1 MHLNSRKSSIGSL
14 SVCCFLLMIAAV
26 DAATFVPPTGKIAP
40 FRRDQLPIS
49 DRAIDNLSYQI
60 TTITSAS
67 PYETAEHRR
76 AVVKA
81 LALALALNPKNES
94 AKNILDRLI
103 EGEKPSFADKGKLDH
118 DKRQAWNSLEW
129 LSSPKAG
136 QDGNVLAAMLGET
149 LANIFPTDSLASS
162 YLAKPENPGWNG
174 WVAELANFKKEPTKK
189 EDPKVD
195 DKKEEI
201 AVTPPKVLPKYDP
214 TKGVV
219 MDMAKLS
226 TVLRIYDKDKSL
238 WLHKVVPLQMRGT
251 NHPTNEDGEE
261 QHGFRVQVSASSNDY
276 WQMEEELSS
285 PLKNRLTKHLVRLPE
300 RAEINVSIDSENSAY
315 PFSRNRGAISGPAFV
330 LANAALTGI
339 APDGIV
345 IGEIDRSSGNLKLPA
360 YFWRA
365 LMVLAEGSG
374 GRLIIPASAEPM
386 LINLLALEK
395 PEFFLKYEV
404 LIASSL
410 EEFVTLASME
420 SSPQH
425 EEVYNKFKLI
435 KEKSAGSA
443 LGAYLTNKFVRE
455 RLQEIVAQAP
465 YHLSAKTLLI
475 YSSVSRP
482 RYLTREALAA
492 EIWRKIDVIT
502 ELEKIGDYYDINS
515 NQLARMNDLYEQ
527 MRDDIKVLD
536 RYTETRNDDLL
547 KEAKSVIA
555 SVRGFGREFEGS
567 KEMWEKV
574 DEIQAAHGDMK
585 RGNRAF
591 VQKLAEITGD
601 PLPK

>member
-1 MHLNSRKSSIGSL
+1 MHLNSRKSSIRSL

-103 EGEKPSFADKGKLDH
+103 EGEKPSFADKGKLDY

-129 LSSPKAG
+129 LSSPEAG

-276 WQMEEELSS
+276 RQMEEELSS

-345 IGEIDRSSGNLKLPA
+345 IGEIDRSSGNLKLPV

-425 EEVYNKFKLI
+425 EEIYNKFKLI

-527 MRDDIKVLD
+527 MRDDIKDLD

-574 DEIQAAHGDMK
+574 DKIQAAHGDMK

-591 VQKLAEITGD
+591 VKKLAEITGD

>member
-1 MHLNSRKSSIGSL
+1 MHLNSRKSSIRSL

-103 EGEKPSFADKGKLDH
+103 EGEKPSFADKGKLDY

-129 LSSPKAG
+129 LSSPEAG

-276 WQMEEELSS
+276 RQMEEELSS

-425 EEVYNKFKLI
+425 EEIYNKFKLI

-527 MRDDIKVLD
+527 MRDDIKDLD

-574 DEIQAAHGDMK
+574 DKIQAAHGDMK

-591 VQKLAEITGD
+591 VKKLAEITGD

>member
-1 MHLNSRKSSIGSL
+1 MHLNSRKSSIRSL

-103 EGEKPSFADKGKLDH
+103 EGEKPSFADKGKLDY

-129 LSSPKAG
+129 LSSPEAG

-276 WQMEEELSS
+276 RQMEEELSS

-425 EEVYNKFKLI
+425 EEIYNKFKLI

-527 MRDDIKVLD
+527 MRDDIKDLD

-574 DEIQAAHGDMK
+574 DKIQAAHGDMK

>member
-1 MHLNSRKSSIGSL
+1 MHLKSRKSSIRSL

-49 DRAIDNLSYQI
+49 DRAIDNLSNQI

-103 EGEKPSFADKGKLDH
+103 EGEKPSFADKGKMDY

-129 LSSPKAG
+129 LSSPEAG

-276 WQMEEELSS
+276 RQMEEELSS

-515 NQLARMNDLYEQ
+515 NQLARMNDLSEQ
-527 MRDDIKVLD
+527 MRDDIKDLD
-536 RYTETRNDDLL
+536 RYTESRNDDLL

-574 DEIQAAHGDMK
+574 DKIQAAHGDMK

>member
-1 MHLNSRKSSIGSL
+1 
-14 SVCCFLLMIAAV
+14 MIAAV

-103 EGEKPSFADKGKLDH
+103 EGEKPSFADKGKLDY

-129 LSSPKAG
+129 LSSPEAG

-276 WQMEEELSS
+276 RQMEEELSS

-425 EEVYNKFKLI
+425 EEIYNKFKLI

-527 MRDDIKVLD
+527 MRDDIKDLD

-574 DEIQAAHGDMK
+574 DKIQAAHGDMK

>member
-1 MHLNSRKSSIGSL
+1 
-14 SVCCFLLMIAAV
+14 MIAAV

-49 DRAIDNLSYQI
+49 DRAIDNLSNQI

-103 EGEKPSFADKGKLDH
+103 EGEKPSFADKGKMDY

-129 LSSPKAG
+129 LSSPEAG

-276 WQMEEELSS
+276 RQMEEELSS

-515 NQLARMNDLYEQ
+515 NQLARMNDLSEQ
-527 MRDDIKVLD
+527 MRDDIKDLD
-536 RYTETRNDDLL
+536 RYTESRNDDLL

-574 DEIQAAHGDMK
+574 DKIQAAHGDMK

>member
-1 MHLNSRKSSIGSL
+1 
-14 SVCCFLLMIAAV
+14 MIAAV
-26 DAATFVPPTGKIAP
+26 DAETFVPPTGKISP

-49 DRAIDNLSYQI
+49 DRAIGNLSHQL
-60 TTITSAS
+60 TTITSGS
-67 PYETAEHRR
+67 PYETAEHRQ
-76 AVVKA
+76 AVAKA
-81 LALALALNPKNES
+81 LALALALDPKNES

-103 EGEKPSFADKGKLDH
+103 EGEKPSFADKEKMEY

-129 LSSPKAG
+129 LSSPEAG

-162 YLAKPENPGWNG
+162 YLAKPEHLGWNG
-174 WVAELANFKKEPTKK
+174 WVAELAIFKKEPTKK

-219 MDMAKLS
+219 MDMANLS
-226 TVLRIYDKDKSL
+226 TVLRIYDKNKSL

-276 WQMEEELSS
+276 WQMQEELSS
-285 PLKNRLTKHLVRLPE
+285 PLKNRLTKHLVKLPE

-410 EEFVTLASME
+410 EEFVTLASKE

-435 KEKSAGSA
+435 KEKSAGSS

-527 MRDDIKVLD
+527 MRDDIKDLD

-555 SVRGFGREFEGS
+555 SVRSFGREFEGS
-567 KEMWEKV
+567 KEMWEKF
-574 DEIQAAHGDMK
+574 DKIQAAHGDMK

>member
-1 MHLNSRKSSIGSL
+1 
-14 SVCCFLLMIAAV
+14 MIAAV
-26 DAATFVPPTGKIAP
+26 DAETFVPPTGKISP

-49 DRAIDNLSYQI
+49 DRAIGNLSHQL
-60 TTITSAS
+60 TTITSGS
-67 PYETAEHRR
+67 PYETAEHRQ
-76 AVVKA
+76 AVAKA
-81 LALALALNPKNES
+81 LALALALDPKNES

-103 EGEKPSFADKGKLDH
+103 EGEKPSFADKEKMEY

-129 LSSPKAG
+129 LSSPEAG

-162 YLAKPENPGWNG
+162 YLAKPEHLGWNG
-174 WVAELANFKKEPTKK
+174 WVAELAIFKKEPTKK

-219 MDMAKLS
+219 MDMANLS

-276 WQMEEELSS
+276 WQMQEELSS
-285 PLKNRLTKHLVRLPE
+285 PLKNRLTKHLVKLPE

-410 EEFVTLASME
+410 EEFVTLASKE

-435 KEKSAGSA
+435 KEKSAGSS

-527 MRDDIKVLD
+527 MRDDIKDLD

-555 SVRGFGREFEGS
+555 SVRSFGREFEGS
-567 KEMWEKV
+567 KEMWEKF
-574 DEIQAAHGDMK
+574 DKIQAAHGDMK

>member
-1 MHLNSRKSSIGSL
+1 MHLNSRKSSIRSL

-103 EGEKPSFADKGKLDH
+103 EGEKPSFADKGKLDY

-129 LSSPKAG
+129 LSSPEAG

-276 WQMEEELSS
+276 RQMEEELSS

-527 MRDDIKVLD
+527 MRDDIKDLD

-574 DEIQAAHGDMK
+574 DKIQAAHGDMK

-591 VQKLAEITGD
+591 VKKLAEITGD

>member
-103 EGEKPSFADKGKLDH
+103 EGEKPSFADKGKLDY

-129 LSSPKAG
+129 LSSPEAG

-345 IGEIDRSSGNLKLPA
+345 IGEIDRSSGNLKLPV

-425 EEVYNKFKLI
+425 EEIYNKFKLI

-574 DEIQAAHGDMK
+574 DKIQAAHGDMK

>member
-1 MHLNSRKSSIGSL
+1 
-14 SVCCFLLMIAAV
+14 MIAAV

-103 EGEKPSFADKGKLDH
+103 EGEKPSFADKGKLDY

-129 LSSPKAG
+129 LSSPEAG

-162 YLAKPENPGWNG
+162 YLAKPEHPGWNG

-527 MRDDIKVLD
+527 MRDDIKDLD

-574 DEIQAAHGDMK
+574 DKIQAAHGDMK

>member
-1 MHLNSRKSSIGSL
+1 
-14 SVCCFLLMIAAV
+14 MIAAV

-103 EGEKPSFADKGKLDH
+103 EGEKPSFADKGKLDY

-129 LSSPKAG
+129 LSSPEAG

-162 YLAKPENPGWNG
+162 YLAKPEHPGWNG

>member
-1 MHLNSRKSSIGSL
+1 
-14 SVCCFLLMIAAV
+14 MIAA
-26 DAATFVPPTGKIAP
+26 AHAETFVPPTGKISP

-49 DRAIDNLSYQI
+49 DRAIGNLSHQL

-76 AVVKA
+76 AVAKA

-94 AKNILDRLI
+94 ALNILDRLI
-103 EGEKPSFADKGKLDH
+103 EGEKPSLVDKGKMEY
-118 DKRQAWNSLEW
+118 DKRQAWNSLGW
-129 LSSPKAG
+129 LSSPEAG

-162 YLAKPENPGWNG
+162 YLAKPEHPGWNG
-174 WVAELANFKKEPTKK
+174 WVAELAIFKKVPTKVEEPRIEEK
-189 EDPKVD
+189 EEE
-195 DKKEEI
+195 KKEEI
-201 AVTPPKVLPKYDP
+201 VVTPPKESPKYDP
-214 TKGVV
+214 AKGVV
-219 MDMAKLS
+219 MDQAKLS
-226 TVLRIYDKDKSL
+226 TVLRMYNQDKAL

-251 NHPTNEDGEE
+251 NHPTNEEGEE
-261 QHGFRVQVSASSNDY
+261 RHGFRVQVSANSNDY

-285 PLKNRLTKHLVRLPE
+285 PLKNRLTKHLGRLPE
-300 RAEINVSIDSENSAY
+300 RAEINVSIDSEKSAY

-330 LANAALTGI
+330 LANAALTGV

-360 YFWRA
+360 HFWRA

-386 LINLLALEK
+386 FINLLALEK
-395 PEFFLKYEV
+395 PDFFFKYEV

-410 EEFVTLASME
+410 EEFVTLASKE
-420 SSPQH
+420 SSAQH

-465 YHLSAKTLLI
+465 YHVSAKTLLI
-475 YSSVSRP
+475 YGSASRP

-502 ELEKIGDYYDINS
+502 ELAKIGDYYGINS

-527 MRDDIKVLD
+527 MRDDLKDLE
-536 RYTETRNDDLL
+536 RYTDTRNGDIL
-547 KEAKSVIA
+547 KDAKDVVA

-567 KEMWEKV
+567 KEMWEKYNKI
-574 DEIQAAHGDMK
+574 ESAHSDMK
-585 RGNRAF
+585 KGNRAL
-591 VQKLAEITGD
+591 VQKLSEITGD
-601 PLPK
+601 PQPK

>member
-1 MHLNSRKSSIGSL
+1 
-14 SVCCFLLMIAAV
+14 MIAAV
-26 DAATFVPPTGKIAP
+26 DAETFVPPTGKISP

-49 DRAIDNLSYQI
+49 DRAIGNLSHQL
-60 TTITSAS
+60 TTITSGS
-67 PYETAEHRR
+67 PYETAEHRQ
-76 AVVKA
+76 AVAKA
-81 LALALALNPKNES
+81 LALALALDPKNES

-103 EGEKPSFADKGKLDH
+103 EGEKPSFADKEKMEY

-129 LSSPKAG
+129 LSSPEAG

-162 YLAKPENPGWNG
+162 YLAKPEHLGWNG
-174 WVAELANFKKEPTKK
+174 WVAELAIFKKEPTKK

-219 MDMAKLS
+219 MDMANLS
-226 TVLRIYDKDKSL
+226 TVLRIYDKNKSL

-261 QHGFRVQVSASSNDY
+261 QHGFRVQISASSNDY
-276 WQMEEELSS
+276 WQMQGELSS
-285 PLKNRLTKHLVRLPE
+285 PLKNRLTKHLVKLPE

-410 EEFVTLASME
+410 EEFVTLASKE

-435 KEKSAGSA
+435 KEKSAGSS

-527 MRDDIKVLD
+527 MRDDIKDLD

-555 SVRGFGREFEGS
+555 SVRSFGREFEGS
-567 KEMWEKV
+567 KEMWEKF
-574 DEIQAAHGDMK
+574 DKIQAAHGDMK

>member
-1 MHLNSRKSSIGSL
+1 MHLNSRKSSIRSL

-103 EGEKPSFADKGKLDH
+103 EGEKPSFADKGKLDY

-129 LSSPKAG
+129 LSSPEAG

-276 WQMEEELSS
+276 RQMEEELSS

-345 IGEIDRSSGNLKLPA
+345 IGEIDRSSGNLKLPV

-425 EEVYNKFKLI
+425 EEIYNKFKLI

-527 MRDDIKVLD
+527 MRDDIKDLD

-574 DEIQAAHGDMK
+574 DKIQAAHGDMK

>member
-1 MHLNSRKSSIGSL
+1 
-14 SVCCFLLMIAAV
+14 
-26 DAATFVPPTGKIAP
+26 
-40 FRRDQLPIS
+40 
-49 DRAIDNLSYQI
+49 YQI

-103 EGEKPSFADKGKLDH
+103 EGEKPSFADKGKLDY

-129 LSSPKAG
+129 LSSPEAG

-162 YLAKPENPGWNG
+162 YLAKPEHPGWNG

>member
-1 MHLNSRKSSIGSL
+1 
-14 SVCCFLLMIAAV
+14 
-26 DAATFVPPTGKIAP
+26 
-40 FRRDQLPIS
+40 
-49 DRAIDNLSYQI
+49 
-60 TTITSAS
+60 
-67 PYETAEHRR
+67 
-76 AVVKA
+76 
-81 LALALALNPKNES
+81 
-94 AKNILDRLI
+94 
-103 EGEKPSFADKGKLDH
+103 
-118 DKRQAWNSLEW
+118 
-129 LSSPKAG
+129 
-136 QDGNVLAAMLGET
+136 
-149 LANIFPTDSLASS
+149 
-162 YLAKPENPGWNG
+162 
-174 WVAELANFKKEPTKK
+174 
-189 EDPKVD
+189 
-195 DKKEEI
+195 
-201 AVTPPKVLPKYDP
+201 
-214 TKGVV
+214 

-502 ELEKIGDYYDINS
+502 ELGKIGDYYDINS

-527 MRDDIKVLD
+527 MRDDIKDLD

-574 DEIQAAHGDMK
+574 DKIQAAHGDMK

-591 VQKLAEITGD
+591 VKKLAEITGD

>member
-1 MHLNSRKSSIGSL
+1 
-14 SVCCFLLMIAAV
+14 MIAAV

-103 EGEKPSFADKGKLDH
+103 EGEKPSFADKGKLDY

-129 LSSPKAG
+129 LSSPEAG

-276 WQMEEELSS
+276 RQMEEELSS

-345 IGEIDRSSGNLKLPA
+345 IGEIDRSSGNLKLPV

-425 EEVYNKFKLI
+425 EEIYNKFKLI

-527 MRDDIKVLD
+527 MRDDIKDLD

-574 DEIQAAHGDMK
+574 DKIQAAHGDMK

-591 VQKLAEITGD
+591 VKKLAEITGD

>member
-1 MHLNSRKSSIGSL
+1 MHLNSRKSSIRSL

-103 EGEKPSFADKGKLDH
+103 EGEKPSFADKGKLDY

-129 LSSPKAG
+129 LSSPEAG

-276 WQMEEELSS
+276 RQMEEELSS

-502 ELEKIGDYYDINS
+502 ELGKIGDYYDINS

-527 MRDDIKVLD
+527 MRDDIKDLD

-574 DEIQAAHGDMK
+574 DKIQAAHGDMK

-591 VQKLAEITGD
+591 VKKLAEITGD

>member
-1 MHLNSRKSSIGSL
+1 
-14 SVCCFLLMIAAV
+14 MIAAV

-103 EGEKPSFADKGKLDH
+103 EGEKPSFADKGKLDY

-129 LSSPKAG
+129 LSSPEAG

-574 DEIQAAHGDMK
+574 DKIQAAHGDMK